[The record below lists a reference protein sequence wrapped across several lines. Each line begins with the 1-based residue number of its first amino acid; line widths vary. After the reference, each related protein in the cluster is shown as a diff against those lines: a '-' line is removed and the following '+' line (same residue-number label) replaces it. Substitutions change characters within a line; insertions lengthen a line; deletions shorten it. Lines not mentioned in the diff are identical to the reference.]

1 MWYAFMEFAS
11 TIGTD
16 RQLNEAD
23 GIGAASWLAAAL
35 LIVWLWASGKS
46 RNPAHGLCR
55 SVCVV
60 VSVVHPR
67 VLRRLFVI

>member
-46 RNPAHGLCR
+46 STWTVSIPFAWWFPSFILA
-55 SVCVV
+55 SYVV
-60 VSVVHPR
+60 YS
-67 VLRRLFVI
+67 